1 VKKRQRIVA
10 RLEPSFR
17 ERVAVESVHSF
28 IALIIS
34 RECVNLFLQRVI
46 DDEQKSRRH
55 LEEWETRT
63 AVVFA
68 ARATENRDVCTLLST
83 RAVCTKPIAHPLIN
97 VKVAAKKAAGNTML
111 MESRGV
117 FEKIY
122 QREAMNRYTVA
133 REHRDSLLE
142 RFASSVLTMMK
153 RFANHS
159 AMECRRTLPLV
170 CLEIDT
176 FAAPGLNG
184 MGASHM
190 CFLEEREDRGVV
202 LQAQSAAM
210 LAKMDGVHEMYGEHQ
225 YKAFLREHGRFFTRT
240 KHFYEELTA
249 LLQRRLA
256 RVGSKCS
263 ELEKIEALARQ
274 ALLHFEAYFWERV
287 AYGNR
292 FGSTKHASSPR

>member
-1 VKKRQRIVA
+1 
-10 RLEPSFR
+10 
-17 ERVAVESVHSF
+17 
-28 IALIIS
+28 
-34 RECVNLFLQRVI
+34 
-46 DDEQKSRRH
+46 
-55 LEEWETRT
+55 
-63 AVVFA
+63 
-68 ARATENRDVCTLLST
+68 
-83 RAVCTKPIAHPLIN
+83 
-97 VKVAAKKAAGNTML
+97 M
-111 MESRGV
+111 
-117 FEKIY
+117 
-122 QREAMNRYTVA
+122 
-133 REHRDSLLE
+133 
-142 RFASSVLTMMK
+142 LTMMK